1 MTELQTPEQR
11 PVFGPLSRQ
20 FPADQ
25 PLDEDR
31 ARSRISAY
39 VYGNILV
46 LAAVIGTVGAHD
58 HDKSWLVVLAAVL
71 TTYIAH
77 IFAHNVGER
86 LGRTPRE
93 HAGHLRQEIRDA
105 VPILSSGV
113 APTLIFAGLALHRF
127 DPLAAEIAAAGLVIL
142 RLAATGLAV
151 ERLSGRRTSA
161 ATLWSGI
168 GIAVTGAVIALIK
181 VKLSH

>member
-1 MTELQTPEQR
+1 MRPYDSIMTELQTPEQR

-77 IFAHNVGER
+77 IFAHNVVSDWAAPHAS
-86 LGRTPRE
+86 TPGTCARKS
-93 HAGHLRQEIRDA
+93 AMQC
-105 VPILSSGV
+105 
-113 APTLIFAGLALHRF
+113 RF
-127 DPLAAEIAAAGLVIL
+127 
-142 RLAATGLAV
+142 
-151 ERLSGRRTSA
+151 SA
-161 ATLWSGI
+161 RGWRPP
-168 GIAVTGAVIALIK
+168 
-181 VKLSH
+181 